1 MTNLYRYI
9 LRKCESIREFKVGDK
24 VDYPALTFA
33 KGFIVKHKK
42 YHEKYG
48 MYTYHIQYF
57 KRDILGGRGHSQI
70 DMWGVPATELIK
82 HRK

>member
-24 VDYPALTFA
+24 VDYPALTFV
-33 KGFIVKHKK
+33 KGFVIKEKK
-42 YHEKYG
+42 YHEKSG

-57 KRDILGGRGHSQI
+57 KHDILGGRGYSKI
-70 DMWGVPATELIK
+70 DMCGVPATELIK

>member
-1 MTNLYRYI
+1 MTNLYCYI

-24 VDYPALTFA
+24 VDYPALTFV
-33 KGFIVKHKK
+33 KGFVVKEKK
-42 YHEKYG
+42 YHEKSG

-57 KRDILGGRGHSQI
+57 KRGILNESGCLVA
-70 DMWGVPATELIK
+70 DMYDVPATALIK

>member
-33 KGFIVKHKK
+33 KGFIIKEKK

-48 MYTYHIQYF
+48 TYTYHIRHF
-57 KRDILGGRGHSQI
+57 KRLGGRDYSQI
-70 DMWGVPATELIK
+70 DMCGVLATELIK